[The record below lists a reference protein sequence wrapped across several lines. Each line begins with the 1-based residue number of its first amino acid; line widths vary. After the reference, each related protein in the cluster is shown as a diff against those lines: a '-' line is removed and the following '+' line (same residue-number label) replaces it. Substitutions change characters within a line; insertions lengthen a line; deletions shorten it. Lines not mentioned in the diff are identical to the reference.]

1 MVNAN
6 VTSFF
11 NGPTVQDTQC
21 STVTDQVCNTETER
35 VCNTVTEQQC
45 VPTTE
50 QVGAGIISDIIRMH
64 TKKVELLITG
74 LLHRERPAVR
84 HGGDGAVCGR
94 AGGGVRGGGAGA
106 GVPDRGGEQVQR
118 HRGGGVV

>member
-1 MVNAN
+1 M
-6 VTSFF
+6 TSLV

-50 QVGAGIISDIIRMH
+50 QVRAGIISDIAFQNAY
-64 TKKVELLITG
+64 KES
-74 LLHRERPAVR
+74 
-84 HGGDGAVCGR
+84 
-94 AGGGVRGGGAGA
+94 
-106 GVPDRGGEQVQR
+106 
-118 HRGGGVV
+118 

>member
-1 MVNAN
+1 MQNIAVNAN
-6 VTSFF
+6 VTSFVS
-11 NGPTVQDTQC
+11 GPTVQDTQC

-50 QVGAGIISDIIRMH
+50 QVRGSIISDIIRMH

-74 LLHRERPAVR
+74 LLHRE
-84 HGGDGAVCGR
+84 
-94 AGGGVRGGGAGA
+94 
-106 GVPDRGGEQVQR
+106 
-118 HRGGGVV
+118 